1 MHQSLSQPLPKELS
15 ERVQHSRPRRGAK
28 HIETDEIIEM
38 TNLCQIWVIKYVLV
52 QKTLYGHARY

>member
-52 QKTLYGHARY
+52 QKT